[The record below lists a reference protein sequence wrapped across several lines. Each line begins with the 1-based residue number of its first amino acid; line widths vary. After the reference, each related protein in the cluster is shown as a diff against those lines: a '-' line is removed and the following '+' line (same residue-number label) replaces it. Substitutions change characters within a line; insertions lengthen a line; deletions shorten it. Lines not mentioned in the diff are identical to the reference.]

1 MTLQKGAKV
10 KIRNSEMACF
20 TGRIA
25 TVDHSAP
32 DKDNTTVYRL
42 RIGDMVLPGWY
53 GVGDLEPLYRPY
65 TTLIIDFEGTLSDTS
80 EGVIK
85 SMANALE
92 HFSIQF
98 DEQGDLS
105 YLAGLDPAECFC
117 HYFMMKPAEVT
128 TATQL
133 FNDHYASIGIYGQKI
148 HPGMLELLDRL
159 RKEGFSLVAFSMK
172 PVEDLRFS
180 LEYLEVA
187 DYFDS
192 VCGIEILQKGFD
204 ETQLLDS
211 LLKSRAVGGDR
222 SEFVF
227 IGDSADDM
235 RAAAAN
241 GIDSIGVLWGFG
253 EESVLSQAGAKHLAR
268 DQKELAGFL

>member
-10 KIRNSEMACF
+10 KIRNSDMDCF

-25 TVDHSAP
+25 TVDHPAP
-32 DKDNTTVYRL
+32 DNDNTTVYRL

-53 GVGDLEPLYRPY
+53 RFDDLEPLYRPY
-65 TTLIIDFEGTLSDTS
+65 TTLIIDFEGTISDTS

-85 SMANALE
+85 NMAHALE
-92 HFSIQF
+92 HFNIQF
-98 DEQGDLS
+98 DEEEDLRC
-105 YLAGLDPAECFC
+105 LLGADPDECFC
-117 HYFMMKPAEVT
+117 HYFMMKLTEVI

-133 FNDHYASIGIYGQKI
+133 FNEHYRSIGIYGQKLR
-148 HPGMLELLDRL
+148 PEMLELLDRL
-159 RKEGFSLVAFSMK
+159 RKDGFSLVAFSMK
-172 PVEDLRFS
+172 TIEDLRFS

-211 LLKSRAVGGDR
+211 LLRSRAVGGDR

-241 GIDSIGVLWGFG
+241 GIDSIGVLWGYYDDH
-253 EESVLSQAGAKHLAR
+253 VLSKAGAKHLAADPR
-268 DQKELAGFL
+268 ELAGFL